1 MELVDI
7 RALAEIAH
15 KKGCLLVVDNVFC
28 TPIMQQPIVLGA
40 DIVVHSA
47 TKYIDG
53 QGRAKVKTVLPKTL
67 REQTT

>member
-1 MELVDI
+1 MQKLNN
-7 RALAEIAH
+7 A
-15 KKGCLLVVDNVFC
+15 LLVPLPLIVFEIVDNVFC

-53 QGRAKVKTVLPKTL
+53 QGRAVASSCWACDFSPG
-67 REQTT
+67 